1 MKNLFWA
8 IGALIVIIL
17 AVFIF
22 SSKQKNSTNTVI
34 PSPVSVASSTPDLL
48 NLNPKESTVQGQ
60 KMQLAF
66 PLLEK
71 NQIEGKKVKITT
83 NKGEIVFEL
92 LADASIASSNFIYLA
107 NKKFYDGVIFHRVI
121 KGFMIQGGDPN
132 GTGAGGPGYNF
143 EDELNP
149 ETASFKSGYI
159 RGAVAMANAGPNTNG
174 SQFFIMHQD
183 YQLPHSYTIFG
194 RVISG
199 IDVVDLIANSQV
211 GEKDKPLEPIT
222 MKTVIVE

>member
-1 MKNLFWA
+1 MKNLVWA

-22 SSKQKNSTNTVI
+22 SSKQKNNDTVI
-34 PSPVSVASSTPDLL
+34 PSPLNVASSTPDLL
-48 NLNPKESTVQGQ
+48 NLNLNQSTGEAK

-83 NKGEIVFEL
+83 NKGDIIFEL
-92 LADASIASSNFIYLA
+92 FADAPIASSNFIYLA
-107 NKKFYDGVIFHRVI
+107 NKKFYDGLVFHRVI

-132 GTGAGGPGYNF
+132 GTGTGGPGYNF

-149 ETASFKSGYI
+149 ETTSYKSGYI
-159 RGAVAMANAGPNTNG
+159 RGVVAMANSGPNTNG

-183 YQLPHSYTIFG
+183 YQLPHSYSIFG
-194 RVISG
+194 HVISG
-199 IDVVDLIANSQV
+199 LDVVDIVANTEV
-211 GEKDKPLEPIT
+211 DGRDKPIQPII
-222 MKTVIVE
+222 MKSVIIE

>member
-22 SSKQKNSTNTVI
+22 SSKQKNENDTII
-34 PSPVSVASSTPDLL
+34 PSPVGIATPTPNLVDL
-48 NLNPKESTVQGQ
+48 NLGELTKGAK
-60 KMQLAF
+60 KMQLSF
-66 PLLEK
+66 PLLAI

-92 LADASIASSNFIYLA
+92 LADAPIASSNFIYLT

-199 IDVVDLIANSQV
+199 MDVVDLIANSQV